1 MLKKFVINRLLHPW
15 KLPCILGF
23 VALLACI
30 PIIFPFAEDETQQI
44 IRSICGWVLM
54 LSVSC
59 SVVHVIIT
67 AVHFFLRLKNM
78 RALWQITASFTV
90 WGVVVLL
97 FTQLAI
103 EADPPSPYPQE
114 EQKGLKQ
121 ADTLHE
127 ATAHLKGPS
136 TLCTYLP
143 TTGKEGPNTHI
154 HEATNLL
161 KLEQDHPD
169 LFEQYLST
177 APKWAYTANDDT
189 FYSKPGH
196 VVFVAPSA
204 DAEIPGMVHAAFR
217 SVSAGE
223 TLPDGYEVMAPG
235 AAISTTEEPHPT
247 DIPDIALDLGGKRYL
262 LLAWRGAASQAT
274 AYKAINATIA
284 EIDSQ
289 LAPLAEE
296 PTPATIEKLIR
307 GNDSVKGNRPEL
319 LLTEPASQFGIYQA
333 EIYANPGQEGTLILV
348 IRERDT
354 NKALLL
360 YSHAAQ
366 YSADSEILFR
376 HDVPL
381 ALHDKEGRRRM
392 GNHVEFFGT
401 NAPFFTIKEGEA
413 HRYFAITAEVHFSP
427 AGSRGDKTEL
437 LLKRHYNVQAYE
449 KTEEPAVESPQENGA
464 E

>member
-15 KLPCILGF
+15 KIPCMLGF
-23 VALLACI
+23 TALLACI
-30 PIIFPFAEDETQQI
+30 PVIFPFAEAEPQQI
-44 IRSICGWVLM
+44 IRDICGWVLM
-54 LSVSC
+54 LSVGC
-59 SVVHVIIT
+59 SLLHVIIT

-78 RALWQITASFTV
+78 RALWQITAFFTV

-127 ATAHLKGPS
+127 ATAHLQGPS

-143 TTGKEGPNTHI
+143 NIRREAPITHI
-154 HEATNLL
+154 HEAANLL
-161 KLEQDHPD
+161 KLEKDHAE
-169 LFEQYLST
+169 LFEQYLNT

-196 VVFVAPSA
+196 VVFVAPS
-204 DAEIPGMVHAAFR
+204 DSEIPGMVHAAFR

-235 AAISTTEEPHPT
+235 AAIPTAEEALHT

-262 LLAWRGAASQAT
+262 LLAWRGAESQAA

-284 EIDSQ
+284 EIDTQ
-289 LAPLAEE
+289 LAPLAET
-296 PTPATIEKLIR
+296 PTPETIEKLIR
-307 GNDSVKGNRPEL
+307 GKDSIKGNKTEL

-354 NKALLL
+354 HKALLL
-360 YSHAAQ
+360 YSHAAR
-366 YSADSEILFR
+366 YSADSEVLFR

-392 GNHVEFFGT
+392 GNHVEVFGP
-401 NAPFFTIKEGEA
+401 NAPFFTLKEGEA

-449 KTEEPAVESPQENGA
+449 KAEEPAAESAQENGA